1 MSASRRKLT
10 RLPLEIFQDLQGG
23 YGGGVET
30 EGVPTTTGR
39 KSGST
44 MPPEELRR
52 LICERLQRF
61 RARLP
66 QPYYYRSSTKTV
78 SISLKTVGDL
88 LRVSPRTILHAL
100 DPLLTHGTFFFL
112 LLWSVGRYSERESS
126 SVRTV
131 NAMTFHATQ
140 SHQIPLLLHFLKPK
154 SYKCFDEF
162 VTSVVPNLSTPRSC

>member
-23 YGGGVET
+23 YYGGGLEVN
-30 EGVPTTTGR
+30 EGVATTGR
-39 KSGST
+39 NSGSS

-66 QPYYYRSSTKTV
+66 QPYYYRSTSTKTV

-100 DPLLTHGTFFFL
+100 DPLLTHGTF
-112 LLWSVGRYSERESS
+112 
-126 SVRTV
+126 
-131 NAMTFHATQ
+131 
-140 SHQIPLLLHFLKPK
+140 
-154 SYKCFDEF
+154 
-162 VTSVVPNLSTPRSC
+162 SCCCGVCVQVF